1 MRSDSEYPDTLRRFI
16 GLKISLYIAAPWDIY
31 PNMAL
36 DIDEIDRKL
45 LAELQRDGTLSVDQ
59 LSERVALS
67 RNACWRRVKRLEEDG
82 VITGRVALVDAE
94 KLGLGLSVF
103 ILIRTSNHD
112 PDWLQKFRAA
122 VTGFPEITGVYRMS
136 GDLDYVLR
144 ARVAD
149 VKAYD
154 RLYQRLIAKVALSDV
169 SASFVMEEIKET
181 TVVPM
186 ELR

>member
-1 MRSDSEYPDTLRRFI
+1 MI
-16 GLKISLYIAAPWDIY
+16 IHWDNH
-31 PNMAL
+31 PNMSHEL
-36 DIDEIDRKL
+36 DTIDRRI

-59 LSERVALS
+59 LSERVGLS
-67 RNACWRRVKRLEEDG
+67 RNACWRRVKRLEDDRI
-82 VITGRVALVDAE
+82 ITERVALVDAD

-103 ILIRTSNHD
+103 IIVRTSSHD
-112 PDWLQKFRAA
+112 PDWLARFRTA
-122 VTGFPEITGVYRMS
+122 VTSFPEITGVYRMS

-154 RLYQRLIAKVALSDV
+154 RLYQRLIAKVPLSDV

-181 TVVPM
+181 TVVPV
-186 ELR
+186 EVR

>member
-1 MRSDSEYPDTLRRFI
+1 
-16 GLKISLYIAAPWDIY
+16 
-31 PNMAL
+31 MAS
-36 DIDEIDRKL
+36 EIDTIDRRI

-59 LSERVALS
+59 LSARVALS
-67 RNACWRRVKRLEEDG
+67 RNACWRRVRRLEDDG

-103 ILIRTSNHD
+103 IIVRTSNHD
-112 PDWLQKFRAA
+112 PDWLARFRAA
-122 VTGFPEITGVYRMS
+122 VTSFPEITGVYRMS

-149 VKAYD
+149 VRAYD
-154 RLYQRLIAKVALSDV
+154 RLYQRLIARVPLSDV

-181 TVVPM
+181 TVVPV
-186 ELR
+186 EVR

>member
-1 MRSDSEYPDTLRRFI
+1 MSAELDT
-16 GLKISLYIAAPWDIY
+16 
-31 PNMAL
+31 
-36 DIDEIDRKL
+36 IDRRI

-59 LSERVALS
+59 LSERVSLS
-67 RNACWRRVKRLEEDG
+67 RNACWRRMRRLEDEG
-82 VITGRVALVDAE
+82 FITGRVALVDAE
-94 KLGLGLSVF
+94 KVGLGLSVF
-103 ILIRTSNHD
+103 ILVRTSSHD
-112 PDWLQKFRAA
+112 PDWLRTFREAT
-122 VTGFPEITGVYRMS
+122 VSFPEISGVYRMS

-154 RLYQRLIAKVALSDV
+154 RLYQRLIAKVTLSDV

-181 TVVPM
+181 TVVPV

>member
-1 MRSDSEYPDTLRRFI
+1 MSV
-16 GLKISLYIAAPWDIY
+16 G
-31 PNMAL
+31 
-36 DIDEIDRKL
+36 IDEIDRRL

-59 LSERVALS
+59 LSEKVSLS
-67 RNACWRRVKRLEEDG
+67 RNACWRRVKRLEED
-82 VITGRVALVDAE
+82 VITGRVALVDAD

-181 TVVPM
+181 TVVPV